1 MPYQS
6 SVPNP
11 AAFAGISVDSIQ
23 GAAFT
28 RYDLPPFLETALY
41 PTYSNRRCFT
51 DTLKFLG
58 MTTGVDSEQVG
69 HYEMS
74 RPYANAK
81 FSTVTGGATSGATMT
96 VRCHPDTVKLN
107 NATIGGVAQY
117 VTFAVKGSEISL
129 PNGNMVTVL
138 SVTKAGANI
147 DLVLAPK
154 KGTAQLDSMIAINTN
169 YAIVS
174 SASPKASGLPEGLH
188 REVRKYSNNLQI
200 IKSASR
206 TNGSEMT
213 TRIYNTTIGG
223 KAGSIKEVILDD
235 LMMEEY
241 DRKRAH
247 ALLVGQINTN
257 TAINLDT
264 INYESYNADSPY
276 TGTEGFLT
284 FVETGANQLPLT
296 FATLD
301 IKDFDKIGKILEQQR
316 TSTQNY
322 MMFGS
327 YDMNTALENV
337 LLDRFDSNAMAYIK
351 ERANFAGAKAML
363 ADKFQFNDESDYIA
377 QVGFKGVRKGAFNY
391 LFNMVHEFNDLLGL
405 GVYSKYAQYGI
416 FAPIGMQVDASD
428 KTKQMPLL
436 GYQYKKLGD
445 RSRESMFG
453 KYSGIGAHG
462 VSEAPVNGFDISTS
476 GIVCEIGGHYY
487 QEQQYVLVTGV

>member
-1 MPYQS
+1 MPYL
-6 SVPNP
+6 SVLPNP
-11 AAFAGISVDSIQ
+11 AAFAGIDVGTIQ

-58 MTTGVDSEQVG
+58 MTRGVDTEQVG

-81 FSTVTGGATSGATMT
+81 FSAVSGGATAGATMT

-129 PNGNMVTVL
+129 PNGNIVTVQ

-154 KGTAQLDSMIAINTN
+154 KGTAVLNTMVAINTP
-169 YAIVS
+169 YAVVT
-174 SASPKASGLPEGLH
+174 SASPKASSLPEGLH
-188 REVRKYSNNLQI
+188 REVRKYSNYLQI
-200 IKSASR
+200 VKAASR

-213 TRIYNTTIGG
+213 TRIYNTTIDG
-223 KAGSIKEVILDD
+223 KSGSIKEVILDD
-235 LMMEEY
+235 LMMDEY

-257 TAINLDT
+257 TAVNFDT
-264 INYESYNADSPY
+264 INYESYNTDSPY

-284 FVETGANQLPLT
+284 FVETGANQLPLS
-296 FATLD
+296 FASLD
-301 IKDFDKIGKILEQQR
+301 IKDFDKVGKILEQQR
-316 TSTQNY
+316 TNTRDY
-322 MMFGS
+322 MLFGS

-337 LLDRFDSNAMAYIK
+337 LLDRFDSNAMTYVK
-351 ERANFAGAKAML
+351 ERANFAGAKAL
-363 ADKFQFNDESDYIA
+363 LGDKFQYNTEADYIA
-377 QVGFKGVRKGAFNY
+377 QVGFKGVHKGSFNY
-391 LFNMVHEFNDLLGL
+391 IFNMVHEFNDNLGL
-405 GVYSKYAQYGI
+405 GIYAKYAQYGI
-416 FAPIGMQVDASD
+416 FAPVGMQVDAVD

-436 GYQYKKLGD
+436 GYQYKKLGS

-462 VSEAPVNGFDISTS
+462 VDESPVNGFDISTS